1 MIQSYSKYK
10 RFHALVTAKENEK
23 AVRSGLDFLRFIAEE
38 YIRLEVYN
46 DQECD
51 GDDFFT
57 YQVEKELAEVLRDG
71 ATSLDSV
78 AIAKKEMAEIEKMEA
93 YDDCCLCFFDHIRE
107 AINYRL
113 ADADTYLA
121 DLDKQIA
128 AHGRDYKRLV
138 ESGDFMTMGSLYRFE
153 ELGKLLVKK
162 IEYLQSHDRQEEM
175 EAVMEEY
182 KYVSDICSFKINGLI
197 ERGLDEEALEE
208 IDKSIAVYG
217 DDGYNTTEPWH
228 LQKIGILEKRN
239 DKVGIIEEYR
249 RLFRQFLVDKRLY
262 FEKLKALV
270 DEDDWDEF
278 VVKLFGDI
286 PHITDNDCI
295 EVCDMIVEEKKYQ
308 CLLKVLMD
316 NRMSFSRVE
325 QFKKY
330 ARYMSEEDQ
339 ATYTNQVIE
348 ELRLRL
354 KTAKS
359 KSYGYIV
366 NDIKG
371 MYTCCEVSKKLILE
385 FVEEIA
391 YNYGNR
397 PALMRLLQA

>member
-10 RFHALVTAKENEK
+10 RFHALVVAKENEK
-23 AVRSGLDFLRFIAEE
+23 AVRSGLDFLRFVAEE

-46 DQECD
+46 NQECD

-57 YQVEKELAEVLRDG
+57 YRVEKELAEVLRDG
-71 ATSLDSV
+71 ATTLDSV

-93 YDDCCLCFFDHIRE
+93 YDDYCLCFFDHIHE
-107 AINYRL
+107 AINYRW

-182 KYVSDICSFKINGLI
+182 KYVSDVCSFKINGLI

-228 LQKIGILEKRN
+228 LQKIGILEKRD
-239 DKVGIIEEYR
+239 DKADIIEEYR

-270 DEDDWDEF
+270 DKENWDEF

-308 CLLKVLMD
+308 CLLKVLQD

-359 KSYGYIV
+359 KNYGYIV

>member
-10 RFHALVTAKENEK
+10 RFHALVVAKENEK

-71 ATSLDSV
+71 ATTLDSV
-78 AIAKKEMAEIEKMEA
+78 AIAKKEMAEIEKMGA
-93 YDDCCLCFFDHIRE
+93 YDDYCLCFFDHIRE

-162 IEYLQSHDRQEEM
+162 IEYLQSHDRQEDM

-182 KYVSDICSFKINGLI
+182 KYVPDVCSFKINGMI

-217 DDGYNTTEPWH
+217 DNGYNTTEPWH

-339 ATYTNQVIE
+339 TTYTNKVIE